1 MAEVDNDWVR
11 SQLTENK
18 TKKVVGDSVLKLLA
32 TWEQLKQPTDKN
44 AKDIISIFSKLALGH
59 SIVEDNP
66 NESWIVAQAGFIKV
80 ADTVRVRSNAFDG
93 EQGKAYNGRRGRVV
107 GVRYGDVIVKTD
119 DGKTPV
125 LDGIHFKPENLEKL
139 V

>member
-44 AKDIISIFSKLALGH
+44 AKDIINIFSKLALGH
-59 SIVEDNP
+59 SIIEDNSD
-66 NESWIVAQAGFIKV
+66 ESWIVAQAGFIKV

>member
-44 AKDIISIFSKLALGH
+44 AKDIINIFSKLALGH

-66 NESWIVAQAGFIKV
+66 NESWIVAQAGYIKV

-107 GVRYGDVIVKTD
+107 GVRYGDIIVKTD

>member
-44 AKDIISIFSKLALGH
+44 AKDIINIFSKLALGH

-66 NESWIVAQAGFIKV
+66 NESWIVAQAGYIKV

>member
-44 AKDIISIFSKLALGH
+44 AKDIINIFSKLALGH

>member
-44 AKDIISIFSKLALGH
+44 AKDIINIFSKLALGH
-59 SIVEDNP
+59 SIIEDNP
-66 NESWIVAQAGFIKV
+66 DESWIVAQAGFIKV

>member
-44 AKDIISIFSKLALGH
+44 AKDIINIFSKLALGH

-66 NESWIVAQAGFIKV
+66 NEKWIVAQAGYIKV

-107 GVRYGDVIVKTD
+107 GVRYGEVIVKTD

>member
-1 MAEVDNDWVR
+1 MAEVDTDWVR

-44 AKDIISIFSKLALGH
+44 AKDIIDIFSKLALGH

>member
-44 AKDIISIFSKLALGH
+44 AKDIINIFSKLALGH

-66 NESWIVAQAGFIKV
+66 NEKWIVAQAGYIKV
-80 ADTVRVRSNAFDG
+80 ALVT
-93 EQGKAYNGRRGRVV
+93 Q
-107 GVRYGDVIVKTD
+107 
-119 DGKTPV
+119 
-125 LDGIHFKPENLEKL
+125 NLKDN
-139 V
+139 

>member
-18 TKKVVGDSVLKLLA
+18 TKKVVGDSVLKLLT

-44 AKDIISIFSKLALGH
+44 AKDIINIFSKLALGH

-66 NESWIVAQAGFIKV
+66 NESWIVAQAGYIKV

>member
-44 AKDIISIFSKLALGH
+44 AKDIINIFSKLALGH

-66 NESWIVAQAGFIKV
+66 NESWIIAQAGFIKV

>member
-32 TWEQLKQPTDKN
+32 SWEQLKQPTDKN
-44 AKDIISIFSKLALGH
+44 AKEIINIFSKLALGH
-59 SIVEDNP
+59 SIVEDDP
-66 NESWIVAQAGFIKV
+66 NERWIVAQAGYIKV

-107 GVRYGDVIVKTD
+107 GVRYGDVIIKTD
-119 DGKTPV
+119 DGKVPV

>member
-44 AKDIISIFSKLALGH
+44 AKDIINIFSKLALGH

-66 NESWIVAQAGFIKV
+66 NESWIVARAGFIKV
-80 ADTVRVRSNAFDG
+80 ADTVRVRHNAFDG

>member
-1 MAEVDNDWVR
+1 MAEVNNDWVR

-66 NESWIVAQAGFIKV
+66 NESCIVAQAGFIKV
-80 ADTVRVRSNAFDG
+80 ADTVLA
-93 EQGKAYNGRRGRVV
+93 
-107 GVRYGDVIVKTD
+107 
-119 DGKTPV
+119 
-125 LDGIHFKPENLEKL
+125 L
-139 V
+139 

>member
-1 MAEVDNDWVR
+1 MAEVDNDWVK

-44 AKDIISIFSKLALGH
+44 AKDIINIFSKLALGH

-66 NESWIVAQAGFIKV
+66 NEKWIVAQAGYIKV

>member
-44 AKDIISIFSKLALGH
+44 AKDIINIFSKLALGH

-66 NESWIVAQAGFIKV
+66 NEKWIVAQAGYIKV

>member
-44 AKDIISIFSKLALGH
+44 AKDIIDIFSKLALGH
-59 SIVEDNP
+59 SILEDNP
-66 NESWIVAQAGFIKV
+66 NESWIIAQAGFIKV

>member
-44 AKDIISIFSKLALGH
+44 AKDIINIFSKLALGH
-59 SIVEDNP
+59 SVVEDNP
-66 NESWIVAQAGFIKV
+66 NESWVVAQAGFIKV
-80 ADTVRVRSNAFDG
+80 ADTVRVRKNAFDG

>member
-1 MAEVDNDWVR
+1 MAEVNNDWVR

-66 NESWIVAQAGFIKV
+66 NESWIIAQAGFIKV

>member
-32 TWEQLKQPTDKN
+32 SWEQLKQPTDKN
-44 AKDIISIFSKLALGH
+44 AKEIINIFSKLALGH
-59 SIVEDNP
+59 SIVEDDP
-66 NESWIVAQAGFIKV
+66 NERWIVAQAGYIKV

>member
-44 AKDIISIFSKLALGH
+44 AKDIINIFSKLALGH

-66 NESWIVAQAGFIKV
+66 NEKWIVAQAGYIKV

-119 DGKTPV
+119 DGKAPV

>member
-1 MAEVDNDWVR
+1 MAA
-11 SQLTENK
+11 
-18 TKKVVGDSVLKLLA
+18 TKKLFTCAKIINAHFQLLS
-32 TWEQLKQPTDKN
+32 TD
-44 AKDIISIFSKLALGH
+44 
-59 SIVEDNP
+59 
-66 NESWIVAQAGFIKV
+66 FI
-80 ADTVRVRSNAFDG
+80 FDG

>member
-1 MAEVDNDWVR
+1 MAEVNNDWVR
-11 SQLTENK
+11 NQLTENK

-66 NESWIVAQAGFIKV
+66 NESWIIAQAGFIKV

>member
-44 AKDIISIFSKLALGH
+44 AKEIISIFSKLALGH

>member
-66 NESWIVAQAGFIKV
+66 NESWVVAQAGFIKV

-93 EQGKAYNGRRGRVV
+93 EQGKAYNGRRGKVV

>member
-44 AKDIISIFSKLALGH
+44 AKDIIDIFSKLALGH